1 VNGPLVH
8 DESATKDVEDE
19 AEVVLVDASEEFLLE
34 EVVRVVLIVDFEDDL
49 AVVEVLDVFF
59 VEVDV
64 TFFAA
69 RSWSTPRKGSLF
81 RSMIAAGTDSKR
93 SR

>member
-1 VNGPLVH
+1 MNGPLVH
-8 DESATKDVEDE
+8 DESATRDVEDE
-19 AEVVLVDASEEFLLE
+19 VDVVLVDASEELLVD
-34 EVVRVVLIVDFEDDL
+34 EVVRVVLVVDFEDDL

-69 RSWSTPRKGSLF
+69 RSWSTFRKDSSF
-81 RSMIAAGTDSKR
+81 RSTISADTVSNI